1 MIAQKKKKTF
11 KKLFAKNALMVKI
24 LSKCTKAAA
33 ASKAVIRNVSEQHFS
48 CGSRHDQQ
56 LLELKAHRYQNTALK
71 HEFTSGGVKHTQ
83 AWPQRGC
90 SGLILTAQGL
100 WNSTYTLLSC
110 ANTPTGMKRLGAAPS
125 NSLRHS
131 QIGYAGHWTS
141 RLL

>member
-1 MIAQKKKKTF
+1 MLFKKRSTHLQKTTTIKSIAKKSKMIAQKKKKTF

-83 AWPQRGC
+83 A
-90 SGLILTAQGL
+90 
-100 WNSTYTLLSC
+100 
-110 ANTPTGMKRLGAAPS
+110 
-125 NSLRHS
+125 
-131 QIGYAGHWTS
+131 
-141 RLL
+141 